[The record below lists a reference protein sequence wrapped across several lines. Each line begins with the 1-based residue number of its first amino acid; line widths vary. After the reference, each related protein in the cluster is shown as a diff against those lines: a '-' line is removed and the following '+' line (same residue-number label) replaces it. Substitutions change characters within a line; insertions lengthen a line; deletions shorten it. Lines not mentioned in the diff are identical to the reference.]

1 MPKKSKIE
9 IFEDEKKVMRALQKD
24 ARQSIDILAKNC
36 GFSRQKVW
44 RIMKRLEEQ
53 KIIWGYHAVVEDDIF
68 AHNRYYVLIKRT
80 TKGVT
85 DKALDTITNR
95 NLKAE
100 MEKMDIILEDSCLL
114 HGPYD
119 WLISLTAENIRQV
132 KRFTESFNQLFREY
146 VQEIDILEVIFP
158 VEKSGIQNP
167 NLKEIATI
175 FG

>member
-1 MPKKSKIE
+1 
-9 IFEDEKKVMRALQKD
+9 MRFLKKD
-24 ARQSIDILAKNC
+24 ARQSIDVIAKNC
-36 GFSRQKVW
+36 GFSRKNVW

-100 MEKMDIILEDSCLL
+100 MEKMDIIHEDS
-114 HGPYD
+114 
-119 WLISLTAENIRQV
+119 
-132 KRFTESFNQLFREY
+132 
-146 VQEIDILEVIFP
+146 
-158 VEKSGIQNP
+158 
-167 NLKEIATI
+167 
-175 FG
+175 

>member
-1 MPKKSKIE
+1 MPKKSKNDV
-9 IFEDEKKVMRALQKD
+9 FEDEKRVMRALQKD
-24 ARQSIDILAKNC
+24 ARQSIDILAKTC

-53 KIIWGYHAVVEDDIF
+53 KIIWGYHAIIEDDIF

-85 DKALDTITNR
+85 ENALDTVIKR
-95 NLKAE
+95 ELKTE
-100 MEKMDIILEDSCLL
+100 MEKMDIYLEDSCLIL
-114 HGPYD
+114 GSYD
-119 WLISLTAENIRQV
+119 WLISLTAENIRRV
-132 KRFTESFNQLFREY
+132 KRFTESFNQLFRDY
-146 VQEIDILEVIFP
+146 VQGIDILEVIFP
-158 VEKSGIQNP
+158 VEKSGVQNP